1 MRNSVSTKL
10 SFLFQFESLTSHNA
24 IHSLPVHSPLPRS
37 LPSPSLALCCAIS
50 LPHSPPLSISLTLP
64 IQSPSPSSIS
74 HHCCRQTL
82 IVPATID
89 YRYVALLWYFFWFW
103 VILGCVLCGILII
116 LLKLK
121 SSKFTNQDENFV
133 VCYMLRPKVFLAI
146 WLCLCY
152 FLINENFIV
161 FYMLQWLFSH

>member
-1 MRNSVSTKL
+1 MTWVPMVICCYIFMFNMVRHDFQLFFYNIYELHVYDIGSNSDMLLPAFCPLFQINQKNARVNMRNSVSTKL

-89 YRYVALLWYFFWFW
+89 YRYVALL
-103 VILGCVLCGILII
+103 
-116 LLKLK
+116 
-121 SSKFTNQDENFV
+121 
-133 VCYMLRPKVFLAI
+133 
-146 WLCLCY
+146 
-152 FLINENFIV
+152 
-161 FYMLQWLFSH
+161 